1 MKILVK
7 TSDVI
12 EVDAKNFKE
21 AKELFLN
28 KFFAENPKRIN
39 YPIEIFEVVEADIKI
54 DEKDSSNT
62 KETDDKNS

>member
-28 KFFAENPKRIN
+28 KFFAENTKRIN
-39 YPIEIFEVVEADIKI
+39 YPIEIFEVVEVDIKS